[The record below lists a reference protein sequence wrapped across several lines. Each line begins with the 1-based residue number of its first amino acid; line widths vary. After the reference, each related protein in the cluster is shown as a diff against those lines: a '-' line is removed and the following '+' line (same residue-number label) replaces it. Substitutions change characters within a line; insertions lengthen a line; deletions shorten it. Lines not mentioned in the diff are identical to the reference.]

1 MQKLVVD
8 NERIIIIK
16 IKKFKKKKYNPLN
29 LFENNSRTNKHMK
42 INVLDFL
49 GFHSFHENMDIQS
62 VWQENDIKHDI
73 I

>member
-1 MQKLVVD
+1 
-8 NERIIIIK
+8 
-16 IKKFKKKKYNPLN
+16 
-29 LFENNSRTNKHMK
+29 MK